1 MPLLFTEE
9 HSNLTGKVINAG
21 YHFAMVLLTLAGSNY
36 VFSVETYPQ
45 ADSQKTQPIQASP
58 VSDEEIAKLTA
69 SPTITKNEALTYW
82 TSNADMNADG
92 TRKGGIFGS
101 ANFSLGGGDIF
112 IGDTIYFDIIRNTH
126 KNTEIQIDAIT
137 TADSKSSQACNIKA
151 YACQNVSPQSVVDTP
166 NFVLVDTIMYVF
178 VIARGLLS
186 KTLGKVDYPSTDT
199 TQSIALAGG
208 GFVGGN
214 QTVQDAHDAE
224 TTEEGANAKDAVV
237 MQTFNLPQR
246 TDSCEE
252 PRYCPFSFTAQ
263 DGTIKTFGM
272 MRGRTN
278 NVQVRYFGSIDTL
291 PTMYKATDKTEVM
304 AGFWMPVKDFIN
316 LSNNPIT
323 AEGKYVPWI
332 AHQAIVREAV
342 AEISARYNQ

>member
-1 MPLLFTEE
+1 MALLFTEE
-9 HSNLTGKVINAG
+9 HSNLRARIINAG
-21 YHFAMVLLTLAGSNY
+21 YNFAMILLTLAGSNY
-36 VFSVETYPQ
+36 VFSMETYPQ
-45 ADSQKTQPIQASP
+45 ADSQKTQPIQASA
-58 VSDEEIAKLTA
+58 VSDEEIAKQSA
-69 SPTITKNEALTYW
+69 SPTITTKEALTYW
-82 TSNADMNADG
+82 ASNADMNADG

-101 ANFSLGGGDIF
+101 ANLGLGNIF
-112 IGDTIYFDIIRNTH
+112 IGDTIYFDVIGNTH
-126 KNTEIQIDAIT
+126 KNTEIRINTII
-137 TADSKSSQACNIKA
+137 TADGYSCQACNIKA

-186 KTLGKVDYPSTDT
+186 KTQGKVDYPSTDT
-199 TQSIALAGG
+199 TQSIAIAGG

-214 QTVQDAHDAE
+214 QTIQDAHDAE

-263 DGTIKTFGM
+263 DGTIKTFGI

-278 NVQVRYFGSIDTL
+278 NVQVRYYGSMDSL

-316 LSNNPIT
+316 LSNNPNT
-323 AEGKYVPWI
+323 AEDKYVPWI

-342 AEISARYNQ
+342 AEISARNSQ